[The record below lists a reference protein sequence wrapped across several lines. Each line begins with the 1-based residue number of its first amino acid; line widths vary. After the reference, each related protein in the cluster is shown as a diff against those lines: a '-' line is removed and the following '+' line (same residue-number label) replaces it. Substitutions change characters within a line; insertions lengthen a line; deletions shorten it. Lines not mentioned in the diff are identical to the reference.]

1 MLRWA
6 LVPALVFVLA
16 FAGSLAYFALDD
28 DERPDAG
35 RAAAPKPAGA
45 GRLVVT
51 YSVTADNPDEGF
63 LGSIKLDGS
72 DLQNV
77 IEPPGDGHAATNG
90 SPSVSPDGRT
100 VAFQR
105 AVAGPGGGG
114 PPFIYVIPLDGSKP
128 EHRVTR
134 GYAPEVDPAWSP
146 DGKRVAFAR
155 QVNGA
160 FDLFSC
166 AADGSELTRLT
177 DTPSADELS
186 PAWSPDGSEIAF
198 PRYENGLERGSGDLR
213 IVTADGRRERLVVG
227 DEHDY
232 SAPAWSPDG
241 RRIALLKDSRVS
253 VAAADGS
260 ELRPLTPA
268 GDFKETRPSWSPDGR
283 RLAFTRDPG
292 KILTMR
298 PDGAQAARVP
308 FDKAANGVAW
318 VPAR

>member
-6 LVPALVFVLA
+6 LVPAAVFVLA
-16 FAGSLAYFALDD
+16 FAGSLAYFALDND
-28 DERPDAG
+28 RGPEPG
-35 RAAAPKPAGA
+35 RAAAVKPAGA

-51 YSVTADNPDEGF
+51 YGRSADNPDQGF

-77 IEPPGDGHAATNG
+77 IEPPGAGRAANNG
-90 SPSVSPDGRT
+90 APSVSPDGRT

-114 PPFIYVIPLDGSKP
+114 PPFIYLIPLNGSKP
-128 EHRVTR
+128 EHRLTR
-134 GYAPEVDPAWSP
+134 GDAPEVDPAWSP
-146 DGKRVAFAR
+146 DGKRIAFAR
-155 QVNGA
+155 QVDGA

-166 AADGSELTRLT
+166 AADGSDLTRLT
-177 DTPSADELS
+177 DTPRADELS
-186 PAWSPDGSEIAF
+186 PAWSPDASEIAF

-213 IVTADGRRERLVVG
+213 ILTVDAKRERLVLG
-227 DEHDY
+227 DEHD
-232 SAPAWSPDG
+232 SSTPSWSPDG
-241 RRIALLKDSRVS
+241 RRLALLKDSRVS

-260 ELRPLTPA
+260 ELRPLTRA
-268 GDFKETRPSWSPDGR
+268 GEFKETRPSWSPDGT

-298 PDGAQAARVP
+298 TDGAQAGRVP